1 MEATPEG
8 RPPDAGLDR
17 HVEEAYAS
25 LRRLAR
31 RAVRGRTGARVLE
44 PTELVHELYMK
55 LARTHRTNLGRS
67 ELLALAGSVL
77 RSVLVDHARELATL
91 KRSGTH
97 LSLDANTP
105 AEREEVDVLGLH
117 EALEKLAR
125 LDPRMARVVE
135 LRVFAGLE
143 IEEIAG
149 TLGVSSRTVVK
160 DWALAKAWLHREMKP

>member
-1 MEATPEG
+1 MDSTPQS
-8 RPPDAGLDR
+8 RLPDDGLDR
-17 HVEEAYAS
+17 HMEEVYAH

-31 RAVRGRTGARVLE
+31 RAVRGRTGARLLE

-55 LARTHRTNLGRS
+55 LARTHRTSLTRN
-67 ELLALAGSVL
+67 ELLALAASVL

-91 KRSGTH
+91 KRGGNRFA
-97 LSLDANTP
+97 LDAS
-105 AEREEVDVLGLH
+105 ALVEREEVDLLGLH
-117 EALEKLAR
+117 EALDKLAK

-149 TLGVSSRTVVK
+149 ALAVSPRTVNK
-160 DWALAKAWLHREMKP
+160 DWALAKAWLYREMKP